1 MIHHDFI
8 WLLYSQRS
16 ELLVILIGGE
26 EGLLPN
32 IRAKWSKIWN
42 FICAPRLTWRAPDPL
57 QGAETRTLA
66 T

>member
-32 IRAKWSKIWN
+32 IRAKWSIIWKN
-42 FICAPRLTWRAPDPL
+42 LRASRLTSRGADPL
-57 QGAETRTLA
+57 QVADTRTLA